1 MRTNASK
8 AEQCRAYMQSRARM
22 NCSRSFEEAAAAEG
36 GGIVVLSGGGPG
48 AVLSGLKSM
57 STAMN

>member
-22 NCSRSFEEAAAAEG
+22 NCSRSFEEAAGAEG
-36 GGIVVLSGGGPG
+36 DSRTIGGPG